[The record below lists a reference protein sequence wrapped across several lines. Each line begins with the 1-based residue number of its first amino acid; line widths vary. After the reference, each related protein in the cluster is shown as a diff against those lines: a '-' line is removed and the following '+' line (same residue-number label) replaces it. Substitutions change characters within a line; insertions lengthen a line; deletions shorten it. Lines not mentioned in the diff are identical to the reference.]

1 MSQTGI
7 YAGGYQRVRDYAESV
22 DRLLLELKS
31 GHAPK
36 RETLGPV
43 LTLLEALENSER
55 ASAAVQA
62 VNVLLRS
69 RKALPRSRIRI
80 MRTELEAERA
90 SASTIEG
97 LEAFAGVLDEER
109 AAISARLRG
118 V

>member
-1 MSQTGI
+1 MLS
-7 YAGGYQRVRDYAESV
+7 
-22 DRLLLELKS
+22 
-31 GHAPK
+31 
-36 RETLGPV
+36 
-43 LTLLEALENSER
+43 LLEALENSQR

-69 RKALPRSRIRI
+69 RKALPRSKITT
-80 MRTELEAERA
+80 MRTELQTKRA

-97 LEAFAGVLDEER
+97 LETFAGVLDEER